1 MSGPA
6 IGSALYTTFGFGIS
20 FGTVGVWILLIAFL
34 IHAFMPNDAAQESPE
49 DSTECHTNE
58 KLGNSED
65 PGTQST
71 ELLTTKI
78 VLKVSCQSQIHKCQ

>member
-20 FGTVGVWILLIAFL
+20 FGTVGVWILVIAFL
-34 IHAFMPNDAAQESPE
+34 IHAFMPNDAGQESPD
-49 DSTECHTNE
+49 DSTECHTN
-58 KLGNSED
+58 KNLANSEES
-65 PGTQST
+65 GTQSS

-78 VLKVSCQSQIHKCQ
+78 VLKVSCQSQIHK